1 MQVNSLNN
9 FRTNV
14 SRIMSERGLS
24 YRDAAE
30 LAGMG
35 YPFLHR
41 IMTGKANPSIEV
53 ADKLADALGVKLT
66 DLLEDPQKLAVSA

>member
-1 MQVNSLNN
+1 
-9 FRTNV
+9 
-14 SRIMSERGLS
+14 MSDRELS

-53 ADKLADALGVKLT
+53 ADKLADAL
-66 DLLEDPQKLAVSA
+66 S